1 VINSALHPSPQMLP
15 SGVIALEE
23 RCKEYALPE
32 GASFDYGTA
41 GFRTHASRLLPVA
54 FRVGALAAARS
65 AACNGA
71 VTGVM
76 VTVRSPLCLFSVS
89 PCQRSRS
96 KRTDFEVVGE
106 SQPGGR

>member
-1 VINSALHPSPQMLP
+1 MYPSPQMLP

-65 AACNGA
+65 AACSGA

-76 VTVRSPLCLFSVS
+76 VTVRSLMCLGVR

-96 KRTDFEVVGE
+96 QRPDFAVIGE